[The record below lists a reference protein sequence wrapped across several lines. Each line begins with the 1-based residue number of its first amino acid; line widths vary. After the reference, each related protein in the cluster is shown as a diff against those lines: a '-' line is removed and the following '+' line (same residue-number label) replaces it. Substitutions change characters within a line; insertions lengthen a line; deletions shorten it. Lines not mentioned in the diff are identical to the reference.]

1 MFKTTKSDV
10 QRKYYIIYLNA
21 PILSFKLCVPC
32 VGLSRRHAGG
42 LAHAVHVLIVLPLR
56 AVAAAAQ
63 SVVAETSLDPG
74 HDGLLEFAVLL
85 GALDEGAVQ

>member
-42 LAHAVHVLIVLPLR
+42 LAHAVHVLPLR